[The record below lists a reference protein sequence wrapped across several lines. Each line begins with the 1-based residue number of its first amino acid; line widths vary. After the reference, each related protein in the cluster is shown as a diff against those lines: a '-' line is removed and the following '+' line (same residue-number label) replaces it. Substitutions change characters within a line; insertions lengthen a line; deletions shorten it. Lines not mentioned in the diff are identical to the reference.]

1 MHSTLQYGCSFDSN
15 WQIYDSF
22 NRKHKRLLD
31 TYQEIRPD
39 NFSFDTLCKK
49 HIMLPLNCIRIH
61 SLIITVFQQMFYMI
75 ITANICILKWS
86 VSSFKLGDTWRGFW
100 QILVSRGPIALSMS
114 LSLSAIQQYKNDK
127 NLYNR
132 PSHSPVPRQLCLKRV
147 ASLFPP
153 KWSPMVPSPPSQWS
167 PAIPSEVENPCK
179 LDSTSSLI
187 GAQQLSTS
195 TWLSLQR
202 WPPSI
207 LLP

>member
-1 MHSTLQYGCSFDSN
+1 MHNTYFHIMHSTLPYGHSFDSN

-86 VSSFKLGDTWRGFW
+86 LSSFWLLISVSLWEHTCHQGCPPYKDFFVQSQRKKLPTQMFM
-100 QILVSRGPIALSMS
+100 I
-114 LSLSAIQQYKNDK
+114 
-127 NLYNR
+127 
-132 PSHSPVPRQLCLKRV
+132 
-147 ASLFPP
+147 
-153 KWSPMVPSPPSQWS
+153 
-167 PAIPSEVENPCK
+167 
-179 LDSTSSLI
+179 
-187 GAQQLSTS
+187 
-195 TWLSLQR
+195 
-202 WPPSI
+202 
-207 LLP
+207 